1 MLAAPLATALLDSP
15 LFDAARRPLLERHVA
30 PTPVVWSGS
39 ARSQLAVEFW
49 SFLLEQQQVQ
59 PQSTVFATPR
69 LSERQARALCESA
82 SCAAGVALSPLESD
96 PPVAGVRCE
105 PSGSAVAAATPA
117 DGAAVARAIPET
129 RRWVNEALAPGPL
142 HLCPFTASDSLAG
155 VKLEAFGIPAAG
167 IAYGAT
173 AAASLPELL
182 LEFWSITD
190 QMLAAGQARTSSIL
204 LTAPAWDDDFAAWRD
219 EVFPALEESVLASG
233 LGRSIGVVCFHPKYE
248 IPSQKFLA
256 RRPFGHMRS
265 TEKLRR
271 WLASSDEELSA
282 ETSDEE
288 LAWAGA
294 AMRHSPRATINV
306 LWASQLEAAEGKRKS
321 AQLYSA
327 NVRRLLASRG
337 GG

>member
-30 PTPVVWSGS
+30 PTPVVWVGS

-49 SFLLEQQQVQ
+49 SFVLEQQQAR
-59 PQSTVFATPR
+59 PAQSTVFATPR

-96 PPVAGVRCE
+96 APVAGVRCE

-271 WLASSDEELSA
+271 WLDEDKDPMAVSD
-282 ETSDEE
+282 DE

-294 AMRHSPRATINV
+294 AMRHSPHATINV